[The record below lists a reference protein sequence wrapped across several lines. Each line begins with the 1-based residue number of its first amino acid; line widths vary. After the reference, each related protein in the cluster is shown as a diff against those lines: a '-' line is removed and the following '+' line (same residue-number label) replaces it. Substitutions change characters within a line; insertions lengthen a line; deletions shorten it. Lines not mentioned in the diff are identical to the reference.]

1 ISFGPHQMNIGWL
14 VFSRMRNAV
23 RKLCGQVSGVPS
35 GLADQSYA
43 RVNAPISPP
52 PARKSPEVGRSIFSI
67 QDDRWRVQPNWQPD
81 LTACHN
87 PSKPAGRRLVPN
99 IFLSGRNK
107 IAAALASAALTIGPR
122 RHDLATPRNA
132 AGPLLHQA
140 RSRER
145 ARDDGTDVNPPTP
158 RLMRRLRTATRL
170 GTTIKRRQRP
180 EHRGEIRHLRGC
192 RSSHYR
198 RDFLWSFGWNHLL

>member
-1 ISFGPHQMNIGWL
+1 MNIGWL

-52 PARKSPEVGRSIFSI
+52 PARKSPEVGRLIFSI
-67 QDDRWRVQPNWQPD
+67 QDDRCEFSPIGSRN

-99 IFLSGRNK
+99 IFCL
-107 IAAALASAALTIGPR
+107 
-122 RHDLATPRNA
+122 
-132 AGPLLHQA
+132 
-140 RSRER
+140 
-145 ARDDGTDVNPPTP
+145 DGTKSP
-158 RLMRRLRTATRL
+158 LRAH
-170 GTTIKRRQRP
+170 QP
-180 EHRGEIRHLRGC
+180 H
-192 RSSHYR
+192 
-198 RDFLWSFGWNHLL
+198 